1 MLFSASCSLTVFFNN
16 GILKSPSEIMDFSIF
31 PYTSVN
37 IFSISETIFLSTQKF
52 YFIKNFSYIETLD
65 IKKGSFLTLVI

>member
-1 MLFSASCSLTVFFNN
+1 MLFQPHVVSLFFLFYLFYYQDN

-37 IFSISETIFLSTQKF
+37 ILSISETIFLSTQK
-52 YFIKNFSYIETLD
+52 L
-65 IKKGSFLTLVI
+65 

>member
-1 MLFSASCSLTVFFNN
+1 
-16 GILKSPSEIMDFSIF
+16 MDFSIF